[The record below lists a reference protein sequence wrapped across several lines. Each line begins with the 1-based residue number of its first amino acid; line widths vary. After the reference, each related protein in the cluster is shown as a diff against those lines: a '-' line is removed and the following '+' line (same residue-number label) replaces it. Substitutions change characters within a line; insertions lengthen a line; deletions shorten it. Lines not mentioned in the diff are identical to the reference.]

1 MTTLD
6 GKLFQKIKIFG
17 IPGLFTNECVG
28 DRFAL
33 KLEGLFVYDLRGSDV
48 DPNFPIQVERRVWI
62 NHAGTVITCRPLNLG
77 NGGYR
82 HFTEEDGLN
91 FTDGYSTIS
100 EFLKEEKEMGSKLTT
115 FSDIVLDTVDRI
127 GNGRRV
133 ESSAQRRI
141 PLFHC
146 LPMCIKR
153 RGTATIVEWCDGTV
167 TKIVRQKDAPGNYSI
182 FEAFCVA
189 YAKKMFGSK
198 STLERVIR
206 DADEQTQLKHR
217 ADMEAHHKKL
227 REEENTRKAR
237 KRAKQKQQKE
247 VTYHE

>member
-1 MTTLD
+1 MKKCFREPNTSMVFMD
-6 GKLFQKIKIFG
+6 ERYQ
-17 IPGLFTNECVG
+17 
-28 DRFAL
+28 
-33 KLEGLFVYDLRGSDV
+33 KLEYIDTDTC
-48 DPNFPIQVERRVWI
+48 RVWV
-62 NHAGTVITCRPLNLG
+62 NP
-77 NGGYR
+77 
-82 HFTEEDGLN
+82 
-91 FTDGYSTIS
+91 TDS
-100 EFLKEEKEMGSKLTT
+100 
-115 FSDIVLDTVDRI
+115 
-127 GNGRRV
+127 RV

-206 DADEQTQLKHR
+206 DADEQTQLKRR
-217 ADMEAHHKKL
+217 ADIEAHHKKL
-227 REEENTRKAR
+227 REEENNRKAR
-237 KRAKQKQQKE
+237 KRAKRKQKKE
-247 VTYHE
+247 AAVHE

>member
-1 MTTLD
+1 MEKCFREPNTSMKTMDERYQQLEYIDTDTGRILVNPTYSLSASNLVKKINERTNMTL
-6 GKLFQKIKIFG
+6 
-17 IPGLFTNECVG
+17 
-28 DRFAL
+28 
-33 KLEGLFVYDLRGSDV
+33 
-48 DPNFPIQVERRVWI
+48 
-62 NHAGTVITCRPLNLG
+62 
-77 NGGYR
+77 
-82 HFTEEDGLN
+82 
-91 FTDGYSTIS
+91 
-100 EFLKEEKEMGSKLTT
+100 
-115 FSDIVLDTVDRI
+115 SDIVLDTVARI
-127 GNGRRV
+127 RNRSRV

-167 TKIVRQKDAPGNYSI
+167 TKIVRQKDAPGDYSI

-217 ADMEAHHKKL
+217 ADMEAHNKKL
-227 REEENTRKAR
+227 REEENNRKAR
-237 KRAKQKQQKE
+237 KRAKRKQKKE
-247 VTYHE
+247 ATYHE

>member
-1 MTTLD
+1 MEKCFKEPNTDMKTWD
-6 GKLFQKIKIFG
+6 ERYQ
-17 IPGLFTNECVG
+17 
-28 DRFAL
+28 
-33 KLEGLFVYDLRGSDV
+33 KLEYIDTDTGRIWVSPTDRRAASNLVKKI
-48 DPNFPIQVERRVWI
+48 NER
-62 NHAGTVITCRPLNLG
+62 TSMTL
-77 NGGYR
+77 
-82 HFTEEDGLN
+82 
-91 FTDGYSTIS
+91 
-100 EFLKEEKEMGSKLTT
+100 
-115 FSDIVLDTVDRI
+115 SDIVLDTVDRI
-127 GNGRRV
+127 RNGSRV

-167 TKIVRQKDAPGNYSI
+167 TKIVRQKDAPGDYSI

-198 STLERVIR
+198 SMMERIIR

-217 ADMEAHHKKL
+217 ADIEAHYKNL
-227 REEENTRKAR
+227 REEENARKAR
-237 KRAKQKQQKE
+237 KRAKRKQKKE

>member
-1 MTTLD
+1 MKKCFREPNISMKTMD
-6 GKLFQKIKIFG
+6 ERYQ
-17 IPGLFTNECVG
+17 
-28 DRFAL
+28 
-33 KLEGLFVYDLRGSDV
+33 KLEYIDTDTGRILANPTDSLAASNLVKKI
-48 DPNFPIQVERRVWI
+48 NER
-62 NHAGTVITCRPLNLG
+62 TSMTL
-77 NGGYR
+77 
-82 HFTEEDGLN
+82 
-91 FTDGYSTIS
+91 
-100 EFLKEEKEMGSKLTT
+100 
-115 FSDIVLDTVDRI
+115 SDIVLDTVDRI
-127 GNGRRV
+127 RNGSRV

-167 TKIVRQKDAPGNYSI
+167 TKIVRQKDAPGDYSI

-198 STLERVIR
+198 SMMERIIR

-217 ADMEAHHKKL
+217 ADIEAHYKKL
-227 REEENTRKAR
+227 REEENARKAR
-237 KRAKQKQQKE
+237 KRAKRKQKNE

>member
-1 MTTLD
+1 MKKCFREPNTSMKTMD
-6 GKLFQKIKIFG
+6 ERYQ
-17 IPGLFTNECVG
+17 
-28 DRFAL
+28 
-33 KLEGLFVYDLRGSDV
+33 KLEYIDTD
-48 DPNFPIQVERRVWI
+48 
-62 NHAGTVITCRPLNLG
+62 TCRSWVNQTG
-77 NGGYR
+77 
-82 HFTEEDGLN
+82 
-91 FTDGYSTIS
+91 I
-100 EFLKEEKEMGSKLTT
+100 
-115 FSDIVLDTVDRI
+115 
-127 GNGRRV
+127 RV

-198 STLERVIR
+198 SMLERVIR

-217 ADMEAHHKKL
+217 ADIEAHNKKL
-227 REEENTRKAR
+227 REEEDARKAR
-237 KRAKQKQQKE
+237 KREKRKQKKE

>member
-1 MTTLD
+1 MEKCFREPNTSMKTMD
-6 GKLFQKIKIFG
+6 ERYQ
-17 IPGLFTNECVG
+17 
-28 DRFAL
+28 
-33 KLEGLFVYDLRGSDV
+33 KLEYIDTDTGRIWVNPTDSLAASNLVKKI
-48 DPNFPIQVERRVWI
+48 NERTSM
-62 NHAGTVITCRPLNLG
+62 AL
-77 NGGYR
+77 
-82 HFTEEDGLN
+82 
-91 FTDGYSTIS
+91 
-100 EFLKEEKEMGSKLTT
+100 
-115 FSDIVLDTVDRI
+115 SDIVLDTVDRI
-127 GNGRRV
+127 RNGSRV

-167 TKIVRQKDAPGNYSI
+167 TKIVRQKDAPVDYSI

-227 REEENTRKAR
+227 REEENARKAR
-237 KRAKQKQQKE
+237 KRAKQKQKNE

>member
-1 MTTLD
+1 ME
-6 GKLFQKIKIFG
+6 KYF
-17 IPGLFTNECVG
+17 
-28 DRFAL
+28 R
-33 KLEGLFVYDLRGSDV
+33 
-48 DPNFPIQVERRVWI
+48 DPNAFMKAVNERYQKLDYI
-62 NHAGTVITCRPLNLG
+62 DTDTCMNWDMVPSNLAK
-77 NGGYR
+77 
-82 HFTEEDGLN
+82 E
-91 FTDGYSTIS
+91 S
-100 EFLKEEKEMGSKLTT
+100 EKRTSVTLSHC
-115 FSDIVLDTVDRI
+115 VLDTVDSIR
-127 GNGRRV
+127 NESRV

-206 DADEQTQLKHR
+206 DADEQTQLKRR

-227 REEENTRKAR
+227 RKEENTRKAR
-237 KRAKQKQQKE
+237 KRAKQKQKKE